1 MIKIDN
7 KKIRSVLIKLIL
19 TCLII
24 IILNIYILKIEPLTF
39 FLSKTFIL
47 LGSLWISLPLFISS
61 KKLYPGALKSF
72 KIKLWR
78 MTINIRKYYKLTKI
92 NNFILH
98 IGTLGIFITSTLQ
111 IVFNVQL
118 IALTCFTI
126 VLLSTSFIL
135 DIYHRIKFIVS
146 KVWEGIIGKIILALY
161 VAIAFII
168 SNYLIRHWVIY
179 TTELDPKNFPEFVN
193 SFSIFFT
200 PIAYL
205 IITIFFCLIIIIPEV
220 IMVIFFMLFNP
231 LKENIIKKKLP
242 SLVRLSVR
250 IRTGK
255 RPENLTHLEQA
266 LMSSKVMA
274 FRILSAPFFLLSI
287 CYLMT
292 QIDHLSGDF
301 FDKAGRFWLVNYYYH
316 TENHSIV
323 STMRYY
329 TINDS
334 KTSIAILKDGKWQF
348 FTLDI

>member
-7 KKIRSVLIKLIL
+7 KKINSILIKSIFA
-19 TCLII
+19 CLII
-24 IILNIYILKIEPLTF
+24 TILNIYTLKIEPLTL
-39 FLSKTFIL
+39 FLSKIFFL
-47 LGSLWISLPLFISS
+47 LCTLWISLPLFISS
-61 KKLYPGALKSF
+61 KELYPGAKKSF

-78 MTINIRKYYKLTKI
+78 LIINTRKYYKLTKI

-98 IGTLGIFITSTLQ
+98 AGALGIFIISALQ
-111 IVFNVQL
+111 IVFNIQSIV
-118 IALTCFTI
+118 LTCFTI
-126 VLLSTSFIL
+126 VLLSISFIL

-146 KVWEGIIGKIILALY
+146 KVWKGIIGKIILALY

-205 IITIFFCLIIIIPEV
+205 IITIVLCLIIIIPE
-220 IMVIFFMLFNP
+220 IFMVIIFMLFNP

-316 TENHSIV
+316 TENHSII

-329 TINDS
+329 TIDGS
-334 KTSIAILKDGKWQF
+334 KTSVAVLKDGKWQF